1 MSTDEVKLQS
11 ETIDRLRP
19 LLALMVVGLHVRP
32 YYITGTETFF
42 DGLYEASVITIY
54 RVFFSIAVP
63 FFFLIS
69 GYYFFK
75 GLDKWDAT
83 IWKDKIKKRI
93 GSLLVPYLLWNVI
106 AFAGYFVTRFS
117 GHIIKG
123 APMPNILAE
132 LGERGWLRIFWDRC
146 LYGEIRTAK
155 MNLFGFAVS
164 TSTPMNEPTWFLR
177 DLMVVIL
184 FTPLMVLSMPV
195 FTFDIISIASTSWS
209 SGFSF
214 GDSIGQGTNSMMSR
228 FLGTGDYESAYNT
241 LIHG

>member
-75 GLDKWDAT
+75 GLLL
-83 IWKDKIKKRI
+83 KK
-93 GSLLVPYLLWNVI
+93 
-106 AFAGYFVTRFS
+106 
-117 GHIIKG
+117 
-123 APMPNILAE
+123 
-132 LGERGWLRIFWDRC
+132 
-146 LYGEIRTAK
+146 
-155 MNLFGFAVS
+155 
-164 TSTPMNEPTWFLR
+164 
-177 DLMVVIL
+177 
-184 FTPLMVLSMPV
+184 VL
-195 FTFDIISIASTSWS
+195 
-209 SGFSF
+209 
-214 GDSIGQGTNSMMSR
+214 
-228 FLGTGDYESAYNT
+228 
-241 LIHG
+241 